1 MMLLTRH
8 VAEAVEVLIVNLL
21 ILAFAVLLVVEL
33 QALLQI
39 HQRLNLV
46 AVV

>member
-8 VAEAVEVLIVNLL
+8 VAEAVEVLMVDLL
-21 ILAFAVLLVVEL
+21 ILALAVVLVVGL
-33 QALLQI
+33 QTLVQI
-39 HQRLNLV
+39 QHRLNLV